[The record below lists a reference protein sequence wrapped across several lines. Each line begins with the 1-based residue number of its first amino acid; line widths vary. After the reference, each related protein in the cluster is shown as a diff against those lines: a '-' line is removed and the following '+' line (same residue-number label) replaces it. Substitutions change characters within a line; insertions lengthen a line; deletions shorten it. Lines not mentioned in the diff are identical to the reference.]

1 MAALLLSSHT
11 ISLSQPNLCF
21 PRRTKKAR
29 AVLNRT
35 QKMQVPYELKQG
47 QTRLFHKLPSGLNME
62 VIVQK
67 GVVDKDPYDR
77 NSENP
82 PLVFVHGSYHAAWCW
97 AEHWLPFFSACGFD
111 CYALSLL
118 GQGESDAPSGSV
130 AGTLQTHASDV
141 ADFIQKKVLLPPVL
155 LGHSFGGLIIQYYI
169 ANVKNN
175 QAIEMESF
183 YPKLTGAALVCSV
196 PPSGNSGLVWRYLF
210 SKPIAAFKITRS
222 LAAKAFQT
230 SLPLCKETFF
240 SSTMED
246 QLVLRYQ
253 ELMRESSRMP
263 LFDLRKLNASLP
275 VPSIPKGS
283 VELLVLGANDDFIVD
298 AEGLR
303 ETGRFYGVSPV
314 NVERVAHDMM
324 LDCSWE
330 KGRAPYKT
338 LQYTFSSSSVSLPKS
353 RVFTLSAQHSL
364 ASQDSAFT
372 SRSAK
377 MYSSRKKIQKDKD
390 VEPTEFEDTVAQ
402 YLFDLENTNQEL
414 KSDLKDLYIN
424 SAAQMDV
431 SGNRKAVV
439 VYVPFRLRKAFRKI
453 HLRLVRE
460 LEKKFSGKDVVLIA
474 SRRIVRPPKK
484 GSAAQRPRTR
494 TLTSVHENMLEDI
507 VHPAEIV
514 GKRIRYRIDGSKI
527 MKVYLDPKERNNT
540 EYKLETFAGVYRK
553 LTGKDVVF
561 EYPIAEA

>member
-1 MAALLLSSHT
+1 MATLLLSSHT
-11 ISLSQPNLCF
+11 ISLSQPNFCL
-21 PRRTKKAR
+21 PRRAKKPR

-67 GVVDKDPYDR
+67 GVADKDPYDR

-169 ANVKNN
+169 TNVKNN
-175 QAIEMESF
+175 QAIEMGNF
-183 YPKLTGAALVCSV
+183 YPMLTGAALVCSV

-210 SKPIAAFKITRS
+210 SKPIAAFKVTRS

-240 SSTMED
+240 SSTMDD

-275 VPSIPKGS
+275 VTSIPKGS

-314 NVERVAHDMM
+314 NVERVAHDVM

-330 KGRAPYKT
+330 KGAK
-338 LQYTFSSSSVSLPKS
+338 VI
-353 RVFTLSAQHSL
+353 LSW
-364 ASQDSAFT
+364 
-372 SRSAK
+372 
-377 MYSSRKKIQKDKD
+377 
-390 VEPTEFEDTVAQ
+390 
-402 YLFDLENTNQEL
+402 
-414 KSDLKDLYIN
+414 
-424 SAAQMDV
+424 
-431 SGNRKAVV
+431 
-439 VYVPFRLRKAFRKI
+439 
-453 HLRLVRE
+453 
-460 LEKKFSGKDVVLIA
+460 
-474 SRRIVRPPKK
+474 
-484 GSAAQRPRTR
+484 
-494 TLTSVHENMLEDI
+494 LTALN
-507 VHPAEIV
+507 
-514 GKRIRYRIDGSKI
+514 K
-527 MKVYLDPKERNNT
+527 
-540 EYKLETFAGVYRK
+540 
-553 LTGKDVVF
+553 
-561 EYPIAEA
+561 

>member
-1 MAALLLSSHT
+1 MATLLLSSHT

-21 PRRTKKAR
+21 PRRTKKPQ
-29 AVLNRT
+29 AVLSRT

-141 ADFIQKKVLLPPVL
+141 ADFIQKKELLPPVL
-155 LGHSFGGLIIQYYI
+155 LGHSFGGLIIQYFI

-210 SKPIAAFKITRS
+210 SKPIAAFKVTRS

-275 VPSIPKGS
+275 VPSISKGS

-330 KGRAPYKT
+330 KGAK
-338 LQYTFSSSSVSLPKS
+338 VI
-353 RVFTLSAQHSL
+353 LSW
-364 ASQDSAFT
+364 
-372 SRSAK
+372 
-377 MYSSRKKIQKDKD
+377 
-390 VEPTEFEDTVAQ
+390 
-402 YLFDLENTNQEL
+402 
-414 KSDLKDLYIN
+414 
-424 SAAQMDV
+424 
-431 SGNRKAVV
+431 
-439 VYVPFRLRKAFRKI
+439 
-453 HLRLVRE
+453 
-460 LEKKFSGKDVVLIA
+460 
-474 SRRIVRPPKK
+474 
-484 GSAAQRPRTR
+484 
-494 TLTSVHENMLEDI
+494 LTALN
-507 VHPAEIV
+507 
-514 GKRIRYRIDGSKI
+514 K
-527 MKVYLDPKERNNT
+527 
-540 EYKLETFAGVYRK
+540 
-553 LTGKDVVF
+553 
-561 EYPIAEA
+561 